1 MLTKHFSYS
10 PHYRCDFCGKEFF
23 SKKDFGEHV
32 RTHTGEKP
40 YQCQL
45 CGKCFGRGYH
55 LKRHHEGVHRTG
67 DGKTVVV
74 KSPNSPGGELTIDSM
89 ETSVRKSKKIKN
101 SATTQEIQSSHL
113 DVKPLVTFEEK
124 PFPEIKLYERL
135 PVDLVQRNANLSLES
150 VQIVEEEPFD
160 RNSPSPIGESLEIQ
174 EATRY

>member
-1 MLTKHFSYS
+1 M
-10 PHYRCDFCGKEFF
+10 
-23 SKKDFGEHV
+23 

-67 DGKTVVV
+67 DGKSVVV